1 MNEDLTDFTI
11 ESSPERWKLLQVLP
25 VEGQIDGTVG
35 DYLVSD
41 DDFSNYVAKSRRVEE
56 HQIIVVP
63 ESNDLMRGS
72 YVMVDPAGSFFDN
85 VAGGHTC
92 SRPIIEVG
100 VEEALC
106 DVTTDPEKFLSRS
119 GLYDW

>member
-41 DDFSNYVAKSRRVEE
+41 DDFSNYLAKSRRVEE

-63 ESNDLMRGS
+63 ESNDLMR
-72 YVMVDPAGSFFDN
+72 PCA
-85 VAGGHTC
+85 T
-92 SRPIIEVG
+92 
-100 VEEALC
+100 
-106 DVTTDPEKFLSRS
+106 
-119 GLYDW
+119 